1 MFYGSAGSSISECM
15 SMIETGRHCQAVEG
29 PYGEGWAA
37 LCITVR
43 AFAILQKYKESH
55 IVDRL
60 TLCILNWVVED
71 RL

>member
-1 MFYGSAGSSISECM
+1 M
-15 SMIETGRHCQAVEG
+15 ETGKHCQAVEG
-29 PYGEGWAA
+29 PHGEGQKA
-37 LCITVR
+37 LYITVR
-43 AFAILQKYKESH
+43 SFAILQKYKESH